1 MLIILAT
8 TLNVTRRL
16 TEHHTSFAASGL
28 SKSKVVSTCGA
39 NNARTSSP
47 GTMDHLDKLRACLDR
62 EAHDRRDRSAQ
73 GWNPVERGRFCAML
87 GSPPSGRL
95 LELGAG
101 PGRDGEFFANLGLD
115 VMCVDL
121 SPQMVKCCTDRGL
134 SARVLDFTHGL
145 DFVAESFDAVYAMNS
160 LLHVPKTQIHGVL
173 DDVSRVLRRGGV
185 FFLGVYG
192 GEDFEGEWEQDPT
205 GQRRFFSY
213 FTDDMLQAAVSRHF
227 EVVHFE
233 RVASGRSPRLHFQS
247 FHLRKP

>member
-1 MLIILAT
+1 M
-8 TLNVTRRL
+8 
-16 TEHHTSFAASGL
+16 
-28 SKSKVVSTCGA
+28 
-39 NNARTSSP
+39 
-47 GTMDHLDKLRACLDR
+47 
-62 EAHDRRDRSAQ
+62 
-73 GWNPVERGRFCAML
+73 
-87 GSPPSGRL
+87 
-95 LELGAG
+95 
-101 PGRDGEFFANLGLD
+101 
-115 VMCVDL
+115 
-121 SPQMVKCCTDRGL
+121 
-134 SARVLDFTHGL
+134 
-145 DFVAESFDAVYAMNS
+145 YAMNS